1 MYPSTPLHQHR
12 PYVQSLSVLLSSFV
26 LVTILWSDRYC
37 HSFTVSSS
45 VSSIRYNT
53 DSSSSQRS
61 STTTDAATTATTTQT
76 NDIHHHALEPPISM
90 QELLTV
96 HHNTDDTTNMELSK
110 AQELYNSV
118 VQTTY
123 GYVQLCVYVCCLCV
137 CVFSLG
143 IAGVVTF
150 RSKCSRSVLR
160 SRLAEVVPG
169 TLCELFN
176 TLV

>member
-12 PYVQSLSVLLSSFV
+12 PYLQSLSVLLSSFV

-37 HSFTVSSS
+37 HSFTVSSYVS
-45 VSSIRYNT
+45 SSIRYNT

-61 STTTDAATTATTTQT
+61 STTTDAATTATTIQT
-76 NDIHHHALEPPISM
+76 NDIHHTLEPPISM

-96 HHNTDDTTNMELSK
+96 HHNTVDTTNMELSK

-123 GYVQLCVYVCCLCV
+123 GYVQLCTYVCLCMCFLWYCCGFFV
-137 CVFSLG
+137 K
-143 IAGVVTF
+143 
-150 RSKCSRSVLR
+150 SKRSRSVWVQGWR
-160 SRLAEVVPG
+160 RWYRHIM
-169 TLCELFN
+169 
-176 TLV
+176 